1 VAEQLDQF
9 ADREIEMGAAEFL
22 VKARKLV
29 GDADKWRAATDL
41 VLNWAAIG
49 VSTPGNKL
57 TDDALALVDRC
68 FKINSHST
76 SAQKIAD
83 LAAIKGV
90 FKNMAD
96 FYADVKKGTEY
107 LNVGPPVRPNDI
119 AYAPVGGWAKKD
131 KKGLTFVLAQC
142 ESKNDVDL
150 IDVITHESVHF
161 AGNINHYNIGSTPAY
176 GSTVFT
182 LTNAQAKQNASS
194 YAYLA
199 YLARLQSSQWATAT

>member
-1 VAEQLDQF
+1 
-9 ADREIEMGAAEFL
+9 MGATEFL

-29 GDADKWRAATDL
+29 ADADKWRAATDL
-41 VLNWAAIG
+41 VLNWATIG
-49 VSTPGNKL
+49 VSSPGNKL

-76 SAQKIAD
+76 AALKIAD
-83 LAAIKGV
+83 LAKLKVV
-90 FKNMAD
+90 FKTMAD
-96 FYADVKKGTEY
+96 FYAEVKKGTEY
-107 LNVGPPVRPNDI
+107 LNVGPALRPNDI

-142 ESKNDVDL
+142 ESKKDVDL

-161 AGNINHYNIGSTPAY
+161 AGSIDHYVIGSTPAY
-176 GSTVFT
+176 GSKVFA
-182 LTNAQAKQNASS
+182 LTNDQAKKNASS

-199 YLARLQSSQWATAT
+199 YLARMQSSQWATAT